1 MNNSKDGNPI
11 MLSLTGD
18 FRSSLLPIHYAFRD
32 RISEHILLHDDAR
45 SDRRFAR
52 RLARGMRRLAQME
65 GQALA
70 VTEQELDEDSSQS
83 IDHIE
88 KRIEAL
94 CDGDFSRILFNATDG
109 LASLSLPLSCR
120 LLARGAT
127 ILAYDRYDNTLTSL
141 LPDGSS
147 RREALPGM
155 GIREHLILQDYE
167 ILEHNTMEDL
177 ASRESALLSL
187 GGNLTRYKE
196 YADTLS
202 RVRDPDA
209 IHGYDEI
216 KELLKSTGRHR
227 DLKYVQGTLFEEFI
241 ALILD
246 QTGWFDEVWA
256 GAKIA
261 VDEDLQNEYD
271 VLMIRD
277 NHLHTIEC
285 KLVKR
290 LDGERF
296 VYKMETVMDYLDED
310 GRGMILS
317 IGAPNES
324 RDRRG
329 RIRRIFTHGDSARAR
344 YGQIALYQA
353 PELEIKDF
361 LREVH
366 DWFVKPYESNP
377 ERKETP

>member
-1 MNNSKDGNPI
+1 MYNSKRGDWI

-18 FRSSLLPIHYAFRD
+18 FRSSLLPVHYACRD
-32 RISEHILLHDDAR
+32 RICTHILLHDDAR

-52 RLARGMRRLAQME
+52 RLADGMRRLARLE
-65 GQALA
+65 GQSLDIA
-70 VTEQELDEDSSQS
+70 EEELDEDAPQS

-88 KRIEAL
+88 RRLEKL
-94 CDGDFSRILFNATDG
+94 CEGDFSRVLFNATDG

-127 ILAYDRYDNTLTSL
+127 VLAYDRYDNTLTSL
-141 LPDGSS
+141 LPDGTT
-147 RREALPGM
+147 RRETLPGM
-155 GIREHLILQDYE
+155 GIAEHLILQDYE
-167 ILEHNTMEDL
+167 ILEHSTMEDL
-177 ASRESALLSL
+177 KPRKAALYQL
-187 GGNLTRYKE
+187 GGDLARYKE
-196 YADTLS
+196 YADTLA
-202 RVRDPDA
+202 RLRDPDA
-209 IHGYDEI
+209 IHGFDDI
-216 KELLKSTGRHR
+216 KEALQGTGRHR

-246 QTGWFDEVWA
+246 QTGWFDEVWT
-256 GAKIA
+256 GVKVA
-261 VDEDLQNEYD
+261 VDEELENEYD

-285 KLVKR
+285 KLVRR

-317 IGAPNES
+317 IGAPNER

-329 RIRRIFTHGDSARAR
+329 RIR
-344 YGQIALYQA
+344 
-353 PELEIKDF
+353 
-361 LREVH
+361 
-366 DWFVKPYESNP
+366 
-377 ERKETP
+377 